1 MRTVYG
7 KVIKVIPHNR
17 IIKVLTSE
25 KLVSLYMSRKLFK
38 DFGPYFAYSPYVF
51 VNVTDEKKYTN
62 GVNAIE
68 IDSFVKIVR
77 PTKAKGRKDVYY
89 DIQMIKKGV
98 WNLLEHQSYKMFV
111 DLEFTLPSYFQ
122 TAQHISEI
130 VQYGIIIEDKDGKV
144 VFEKGELVKPKKPYG
159 LNQRT
164 LKFLSKKYSDFNDA
178 CSYTDFYNLL
188 IELIDKYDPKVIAWG
203 KSDMIAME
211 QSFTYNKLPKIDIRN
226 RYLNLMQVI
235 KNYYNY
241 KNDLGLF
248 STYQELLGVELDEQA
263 HDALEDAMV
272 AREIYN
278 IFKKNVQKDL
288 EK

>member
-7 KVIKVIPHNR
+7 KVVKVIPHNR

-51 VNVTDEKKYTN
+51 VKVTDEKKYTN

-68 IDSFVKIVR
+68 ISSFIKIVK
-77 PTKAKGRKDVYY
+77 PTKSKGKKDVYY
-89 DIQMIKKGV
+89 DIQMIKRGV
-98 WNLLEHQSYKMFV
+98 KNLLDHQNNKMFI

-122 TAQHISEI
+122 TNQHISEI
-130 VQYGIIIEDKDGKV
+130 VQYGVVIENSKGEII
-144 VFEKGELVKPKKPYG
+144 FEKGELVKPKKPYG

-178 CSYTDFYNLL
+178 CSYNDFYNLIKKL
-188 IELIDKYDPKVIAWG
+188 IKKYDPKVIAWG
-203 KSDMIAME
+203 KSDMLAME
-211 QSFTYNKLPKIDIRN
+211 QSFSYNQLPNLDIRN

-248 STYQELLGVELDEQA
+248 STYQEMLGQDLEEQA

-278 IFKKNVQKDL
+278 IFKRNVDKEL
-288 EK
+288 EM